1 MKCSKCGQRAMT
13 AKQIDALAI
22 RILHSLDHG
31 FKRFFWRG
39 KPQKWPMEILKKEL
53 EKYDG

>member
-1 MKCSKCGQRAMT
+1 MKCSKCGQKALT

>member
-1 MKCSKCGQRAMT
+1 MKCQKCGQRIET
-13 AKQIDALAI
+13 KRNRNALAI